1 MKIDTS
7 TSLTYSLT
15 NNVDKKELSV
25 LKKEDQDKIPVQ
37 DLSSLNS
44 DGIKICKKVK

>member
-7 TSLTYSLT
+7 ASLTHSLT

-25 LKKEDQDKIPVQ
+25 LKKK
-37 DLSSLNS
+37 
-44 DGIKICKKVK
+44 IKINSRARSFEFK

>member
-7 TSLTYSLT
+7 ASLIHSLT

-25 LKKEDQDKIPVQ
+25 FKKTR
-37 DLSSLNS
+37 
-44 DGIKICKKVK
+44 

>member
-7 TSLTYSLT
+7 TSLTNSLT

-25 LKKEDQDKIPVQ
+25 LKKRR
-37 DLSSLNS
+37 SR
-44 DGIKICKKVK
+44 

>member
-7 TSLTYSLT
+7 ASLTHSLT

-25 LKKEDQDKIPVQ
+25 LKKK
-37 DLSSLNS
+37 
-44 DGIKICKKVK
+44 IKIKFPCKIFRV

>member
-7 TSLTYSLT
+7 ASLTHSLT

-25 LKKEDQDKIPVQ
+25 LKRR
-37 DLSSLNS
+37 SR
-44 DGIKICKKVK
+44 

>member
-7 TSLTYSLT
+7 TSLTHSLT

-37 DLSSLNS
+37 RSFEF
-44 DGIKICKKVK
+44 K

>member
-7 TSLTYSLT
+7 TSLTHSLI

-25 LKKEDQDKIPVQ
+25 LKKRR
-37 DLSSLNS
+37 SR
-44 DGIKICKKVK
+44 